1 MNQDVIVI
9 NNFYE
14 DPDSIRDLAMNM
26 GLYPFIGGYP
36 GQRSLGVPEELSLQ
50 LKTRFESILGVPI
63 TRWETYAG
71 QPGDKYFMNTAFQ
84 LITNGDRSWV
94 HKDAAQW
101 AAVIY
106 LNPDPDPDSGT
117 GLFTHIET
125 GVSMWDPNDPASELN
140 YNDDKWDIS
149 KWRCNLEV
157 KNQFNRLIL
166 YKSAYYHNSM
176 VPGFG
181 KNYLDGRL
189 TQVFFF
195 DT

>member
-1 MNQDVIVI
+1 MSDIIVV

-14 DPDSIRDLAMNM
+14 DPYAIREQALLNGMF
-26 GLYPFIGGYP
+26 PFVNELP
-36 GQRSLGVPEELSLQ
+36 GQRSLGVSDEQSII
-50 LKTRFESILGVPI
+50 LKAKFEAILGMSI
-63 TRWETYAG
+63 TSWDTYRG
-71 QPGDKYFMNTAFQ
+71 KKSQKNNTCFQ
-84 LITNGDRSWV
+84 LITEDEKSWI
-94 HKDAAQW
+94 HHDDTSW
-101 AAVIY
+101 AGVLY